1 MRNEFDWYSY
11 TVKPVVVAVLAI
23 VFMMVMFGGFSKAE
37 ENKCM
42 SEADKIEK
50 VISESLTAGYDL
62 NVLDYWEHEGFRG
75 VLVQPKEDR
84 EKYAPM
90 WFFFVVKEGCA
101 DPEFPTW
108 QPEADGRKLIER
120 LEGQGV

>member
-1 MRNEFDWYSY
+1 MRNEFDWYNY
-11 TVKPVVVAVLAI
+11 TVKPLVIGTLAI
-23 VFMMVMFGGFSKAE
+23 VFLMVILGGFSKAE

-50 VISESLTAGYDL
+50 VISESLTAGYNL
-62 NVLDYWEHEGFRG
+62 NVLDYWEHGGFRG
-75 VLVQPKEDR
+75 LLVQPKEDQD
-84 EKYAPM
+84 KNVPM
-90 WFFFVVKEGCA
+90 WFFFVVDKGCA

-108 QPEADGRKLIER
+108 YNEVDGRKLIER